1 MNSLPIVDLLVIALY
16 IIGMVGVGIYFSGK
30 NSNSDQFTRAS
41 GHIPG
46 WALGLSLYATFLS
59 SNTFLGVPGKSFG
72 SNWNSFVFSL
82 SMPLAA
88 WIAARYFVP
97 FYRKSGVISAY
108 THLEHRFGPWA
119 RTYAMLCFV
128 LTQLARMGSIFF
140 GIALTL
146 QALTGI
152 DMRTIMIVSGA
163 CIIFYTM
170 LGGMEAVI
178 WTEVAQA
185 IIKTLGALVMLGIVV
200 YEMKDG
206 FAGIISVGEADGKF
220 SLGSFSLT
228 DFSSSTFWVVF
239 LYGFFINLNNFGID
253 QNYVQRYHAAK
264 TEKEAARSIWLCVY
278 WYLPVSL
285 VFFFIG
291 TALYAYFQQNPDLL
305 LIVKQQAALEKG
317 VAVGD
322 LTPADYG
329 DRVLPYFMVTK
340 VPHGLLGLIIAAILS
355 AAMSTISSGMNSS
368 ATVFLKDIYQ
378 RYIDRNITPGRELRV
393 LYISTACM
401 GVLAIVTGIAMIGV
415 KSILDIWWQLAGIF
429 AGGML
434 GLFLLGIIS
443 KSAGNAT
450 AKLATIIGLLV
461 ILWMTFSYL
470 LPDEYARFR
479 NPLHLNMVIVI
490 GTLTIFLAGILLS
503 GFKSKPRAHLHE
515 TTLEQKDY
523 S

>member
-1 MNSLPIVDLLVIALY
+1 MNSLPIIDILIIAAYLL
-16 IIGMVGVGIYFSGK
+16 GMVGVGVYFSRK
-30 NSNSDQFTRAS
+30 NNSTDQFTKAS

-88 WIAARYFVP
+88 WIAAKFFVP
-97 FYRKSGVISAY
+97 FYRKSGEISAY

-119 RTYAMLCFV
+119 RTYAMLCFL

-152 DMRTIMIVSGA
+152 DMRTIMAVSGA
-163 CIIFYTM
+163 CIIVYTM

-178 WTEVAQA
+178 WTEVAQG
-185 IIKTLGALVMLGIVV
+185 IIKTIGALVVLGIVIT
-200 YEMKDG
+200 EMENG
-206 FAGIISVGEADGKF
+206 FSDIISIGDTDDKF

-228 DFSSSTFWVVF
+228 DFNTSTFWVVF

-253 QNYVQRYHAAK
+253 QNYVQRYHTAK
-264 TEKEAARSIWLCVY
+264 SEKEAVRSVWLCVY
-278 WYLPVSL
+278 WYVPVSL

-291 TALYAYFQQNPDLL
+291 TALYAYYQQHPE
-305 LIVKQQAALEKG
+305 LIESVKQQVSIDKG
-317 VAVGD
+317 IPIAS
-322 LTPADYG
+322 LTAADYG
-329 DRVLPYFMVTK
+329 DKVLPYFMVTK

-378 RYIDRNITPGRELRV
+378 RYIDKNVTPRKELIV
-393 LYISTACM
+393 LYVSTATM
-401 GVLAIVTGIAMIGV
+401 GILAIVTGIVMIGV
-415 KSILDIWWQLAGIF
+415 KSILDLWWQLAGIF

-434 GLFLLGIIS
+434 GLFLLGMIS
-443 KSAGNAT
+443 RTAGNAV
-450 AKLATIIGLLV
+450 AKLSTLIGILV
-461 ILWMTFSYL
+461 IIWMTFSAL
-470 LPDEYARFR
+470 LPDKYAAFR
-479 NPLHLNMVIVI
+479 NPLHLNMVIVV
-490 GTLTIFLAGILLS
+490 GTLTIFLCGILLS
-503 GFKSKPRAHLHE
+503 RIKRTAPHNI
-515 TTLEQKDY
+515 
-523 S
+523 